1 MISSAKKNSL
11 ISQDIF
17 AGLPESDG
25 SESENEQGLFMVE
38 ESKVREEEEE
48 KKEEGKEERKQP
60 QPAQIKKLIN
70 LKVDT
75 GQRKKESLDS
85 LEVIDRVQEESKQGM
100 LIRDLNMSHEQSGPK
115 KLKVLIAN
123 DEPM

>member
-25 SESENEQGLFMVE
+25 SESENDQGLFMVE

-48 KKEEGKEERKQP
+48 KKEERKQP
-60 QPAQIKKLIN
+60 LPMQIKKQIN

-75 GQRKKESLDS
+75 GQRKNESLDS
-85 LEVIDRVQEESKQGM
+85 MEISVVDRVQEESKQGM
-100 LIRDLNMSHEQSGPK
+100 PIRDLSVSHEQSGPK